1 MLSSHDAISEWASG
15 KRQKIMIIFKEKKR
29 REKNVNR
36 TTQLIIQYYFNFN
49 FLIYST
55 SPESPYTHWKQT
67 VFYFDE
73 YLTVKKNENCFG
85 VFKLKPNDRNNRDLD
100 FTIEINFK
108 GELSQVREVNH
119 YRMR

>member
-1 MLSSHDAISEWASG
+1 MFDHLFFSLNS
-15 KRQKIMIIFKEKKR
+15 
-29 REKNVNR
+29 
-36 TTQLIIQYYFNFN
+36 Y
-49 FLIYST
+49 YST
-55 SPESPYTHWKQT
+55 SPDSPYTHWKQT

-85 VFKLKPNDRNNRDLD
+85 VFKLKPNERNNRDLD
-100 FTIEINFK
+100 FSIEINFK

>member
-1 MLSSHDAISEWASG
+1 MKFKKNYNFFLSLL
-15 KRQKIMIIFKEKKR
+15 
-29 REKNVNR
+29 
-36 TTQLIIQYYFNFN
+36 T
-49 FLIYST
+49 YST

-67 VFYFDE
+67 VFYFDD

-108 GELSQVREVNH
+108 GELSSVREVNH